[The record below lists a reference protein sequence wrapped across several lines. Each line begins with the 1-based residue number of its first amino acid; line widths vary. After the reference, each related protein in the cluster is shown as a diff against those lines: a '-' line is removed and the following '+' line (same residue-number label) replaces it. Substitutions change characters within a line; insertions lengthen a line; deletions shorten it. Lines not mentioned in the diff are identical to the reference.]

1 MSNQKLNHSRTIYTV
16 NSEKKGTIMLIDD
29 HGMELLNEVYKDVC
43 LVTFKAAQHL
53 DIGCF
58 DASYDAMIKLEK
70 ILSEREGFVELS
82 NLQRFAA
89 KQLKLI

>member
-1 MSNQKLNHSRTIYTV
+1 
-16 NSEKKGTIMLIDD
+16 MLIDD

-82 NLQRFAA
+82 KLQRFAA